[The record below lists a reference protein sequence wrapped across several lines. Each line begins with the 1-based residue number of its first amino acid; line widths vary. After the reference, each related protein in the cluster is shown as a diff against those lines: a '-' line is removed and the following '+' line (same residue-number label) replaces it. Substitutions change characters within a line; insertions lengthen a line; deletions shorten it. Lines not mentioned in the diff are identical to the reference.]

1 MRTISKYMYMLTMM
15 VGSIVLLVHGF
26 SLWTKPCYFIDN
38 ICFVIISFLW
48 VFVIVLFWDL
58 IKYH

>member
-1 MRTISKYMYMLTMM
+1 MLTMM
-15 VGSIVLLVHGF
+15 IGSIVLLVHGF